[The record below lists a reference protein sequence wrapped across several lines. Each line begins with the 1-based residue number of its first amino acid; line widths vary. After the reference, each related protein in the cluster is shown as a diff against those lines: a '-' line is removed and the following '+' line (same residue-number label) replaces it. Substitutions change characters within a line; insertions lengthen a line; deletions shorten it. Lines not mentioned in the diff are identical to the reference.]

1 MIGDTLINPDH
12 WYTTK
17 QVGEFFRVHERTVC
31 TWIEQGKIAAIQPGR
46 KYLISGESVLNTVKK
61 SKKVV
66 Y

>member
-17 QVGEFFRVHERTVC
+17 QVAEYFRIHERTVC
-31 TWIEQGKIAAIQPGR
+31 SWIEQGKISAIQPGR
-46 KYLISGESVLNTVKK
+46 KYLISGESVLDAVRR